1 MYLKILINFIL
12 IVFLVSLQGAFIP
25 ALPSYFSNINILLVF
40 LVFTLIVNGID
51 RALFYAFFAGI
62 IMDIFSFMPF
72 GTYSFSFI
80 FSILAANFLQINFFT
95 NRSLYSFLA
104 LTASATILSF
114 LFSVIFNL
122 LVSLFFT
129 ENYLSLNNELYL
141 SAVYQLFIN
150 TILMVFVYYLT
161 SYLSKSFRPVFL
173 SKGKK

>member
-1 MYLKILINFIL
+1 MYLKIFLNFIL
-12 IVFLVSLQGAFIP
+12 IVFLVGLQGAFIP
-25 ALPSYFSNINILLVF
+25 ALPSYFSNVNILLIF
-40 LVFTLIVNGID
+40 LVFTLIINGID
-51 RALFYAFFAGI
+51 KALFYAFFAGI

-122 LVSLFFT
+122 IISLFLT
-129 ENYLSLNNELYL
+129 ENYISLNNEFYL

-150 TILMVFVYYLT
+150 TLLMIFVYYLT
-161 SYLSKSFRPVFL
+161 NYLSKSFRPVFL
-173 SKGKK
+173 TRSKK